1 MFTSFL
7 FFVNVVRF
15 LLGSEEKGE
24 RGETARRTFRAL
36 MIPFLCDG
44 LIAGMYGS
52 YAVYVLKKAY
62 PSSDMLIA
70 AAPMFT
76 VVPFM
81 LSFPAGYF
89 SAGRSKKPLF
99 RLAATL
105 YAAAG
110 LGYLFVPAG
119 PFFLPLFTLF
129 GVAEA
134 MRTGSHKAIMLDWAR
149 SRDNGISATRLIG
162 RTRFFSKASAGF
174 AALAGGAIL
183 WITGSFTPLFWAA
196 TLPAAAGILLM
207 LSYPS
212 ELEGEQRRSPRE
224 RLAPRQAWR
233 RLWRGG
239 GMGAL
244 ILASLLFESQVK
256 LAQHYLQP
264 FLKADLHRHDI
275 ALVGG
280 IGALLVGLYYLGQDL
295 LGGLAAGFSARLE
308 SLLGGADLAL
318 RRLLLALTAV
328 SAAMVAAFSLNWI
341 TAGIAGYLLIAV
353 LQNLRRPVFVAR
365 LDRVM
370 DPAQR
375 ATTLSLESQGR
386 SWAVA
391 LLSPP
396 MGYVADHWGLA
407 AAFAAIS
414 AMLVVAFP
422 LQVAAECRAREGGI
436 KGNPGAG

>member
-1 MFTSFL
+1 MFLRFCFYGIL
-7 FFVNVVRF
+7 KNLRFFEPFFVLY
-15 LLGSEEKGE
+15 LLAPPSHGGAGLSYFQIGSLVGYQKLLTGLLEIPLGVATD
-24 RGETARRTFRAL
+24 RWGRRRAL
-36 MIPFLCDG
+36 VGVF
-44 LIAGMYGS
+44 
-52 YAVYVLKKAY
+52 
-62 PSSDMLIA
+62 
-70 AAPMFT
+70 
-76 VVPFM
+76 
-81 LSFPAGYF
+81 
-89 SAGRSKKPLF
+89 
-99 RLAATL
+99 TL
-105 YAAAG
+105 YTVAFPLYALSTALQGTALIGG
-110 LGYLFVPAG
+110 LYLAQ
-119 PFFLPLFTLF
+119 TLF

-365 LDRVM
+365 MDRVM